1 MAEGVE
7 GHFLVDPVGKQ
18 PSISTCRN
26 ARGSVG
32 QTHRSQMAG
41 VNHAGAAY
49 LLCPLSRLRG
59 RGGGL
64 STHSDSRREAP
75 PPPPSLSPPPPPPP
89 AGGGGGRGRTHP

>member
-64 STHSDSRREAP
+64 STHSDSRRE
-75 PPPPSLSPPPPPPP
+75 PPP
-89 AGGGGGRGRTHP
+89 ASLCSAPSPASAGEGKGSSTVLRH